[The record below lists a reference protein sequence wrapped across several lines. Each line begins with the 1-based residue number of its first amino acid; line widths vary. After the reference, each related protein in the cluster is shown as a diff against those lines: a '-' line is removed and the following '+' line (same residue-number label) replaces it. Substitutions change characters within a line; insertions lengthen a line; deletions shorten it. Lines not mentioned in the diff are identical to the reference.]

1 MGAAQAAL
9 TRLQR
14 ALRLVN
20 ASAVASLAEG
30 LDETLT
36 LHRLGLYRALGTSF
50 KTTNL
55 IESVM
60 ARVEARSRR
69 VTRWRTSDQKQRWCA
84 AALLA
89 METQFRCVKGHA
101 PLPLLHCALRATIH
115 HSSADAA

>member
-1 MGAAQAAL
+1 
-9 TRLQR
+9 
-14 ALRLVN
+14 
-20 ASAVASLAEG
+20 
-30 LDETLT
+30 
-36 LHRLGLYRALGTSF
+36 
-50 KTTNL
+50 
-55 IESVM
+55 M

-69 VTRWRTSDQKQRWCA
+69 MTRWRTSDQKQRWCA